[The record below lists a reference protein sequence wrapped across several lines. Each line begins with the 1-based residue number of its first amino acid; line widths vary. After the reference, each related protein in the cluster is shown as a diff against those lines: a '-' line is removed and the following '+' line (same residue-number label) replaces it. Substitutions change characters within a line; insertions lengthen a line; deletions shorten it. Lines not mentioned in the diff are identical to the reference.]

1 MASAQP
7 REDQVHESQQ
17 STQRAYVPRRPSSRV
32 AAGPPRVHLRVVG
45 GQKGGGIDHGS
56 RGAGT
61 SRNGATQRRVT
72 DASRWPCWVTSGWP
86 KRRSDPLQGV
96 PANHLWQRRHLSL
109 ATELMSPDFAAR
121 PATFQW
127 YSHLSARPQPSD
139 RGRAFRGD
147 PVWTSRLGIDHGS
160 DLLHGLVFDRDGIV
174 VYVNDA
180 TAVRGL
186 GRRFGVDLAPV
197 ANVELP
203 RSCTPAGRR
212 AGRSWR
218 RRRGGSTWPGGSVAM
233 PVARAAGSGWE

>member
-86 KRRSDPLQGV
+86 KRRSDPTSRRPRQPPLANAAICRWQPSRCPQISP
-96 PANHLWQRRHLSL
+96 PAPPPFSGTHTCRPDRNHPIADER
-109 ATELMSPDFAAR
+109 FAAIR
-121 PATFQW
+121 
-127 YSHLSARPQPSD
+127 S
-139 RGRAFRGD
+139 
-147 PVWTSRLGIDHGS
+147 
-160 DLLHGLVFDRDGIV
+160 
-174 VYVNDA
+174 
-180 TAVRGL
+180 
-186 GRRFGVDLAPV
+186 GRRVSGSTTA
-197 ANVELP
+197 
-203 RSCTPAGRR
+203 RISCTAWCSTETVLWCMSTTPRPCAGWGADSESISRRWPTLSCRGAVLRPGGGPAGRGGDGGVGVPGP
-212 AGRSWR
+212 AGR
-218 RRRGGSTWPGGSVAM
+218 
-233 PVARAAGSGWE
+233 